1 MDSLSVLTSVNKV
14 ALFFFFLVLGF
25 VIYEFVMYL
34 RENRKFVKPSVPQFN
49 PNGIASNTFTTVA
62 SPLKKTQMESSHKK
76 NRLLPL
82 LISTMILILLGGLV
96 LFYVPST
103 SSTPTRLTD
112 EKPAILAEGIGIYT
126 PDWNEIPTTKLS
138 EYKNKLVFITLKNKG
153 GTNIDK
159 ARIRVNA
166 IDWATNQET
175 LLFNKELNL
184 YYIQYVIASN
194 SARLDIQGQL
204 HDTQYGWPE

>member
-1 MDSLSVLTSVNKV
+1 MDSFSVLTSVNKV
-14 ALFFFFLVLGF
+14 ALFFFILVLGF

-34 RENRKFVKPSVPQFN
+34 RENRKFVKPTVPQFN
-49 PNGIASNTFTTVA
+49 PNGVASNTFTTIA
-62 SPLKKTQMESSHKK
+62 SPLKKTQMESPHKK

-82 LISTMILILLGGLV
+82 LISTMILIFLGGMV

-112 EKPAILAEGIGIYT
+112 EKPTILDEGIGIYT
-126 PDWNEIPTTKLS
+126 PDWKEIPTAQLS
-138 EYKNKLVFITLKNKG
+138 DYKNKLVFITLKNNG
-153 GTNIDK
+153 GTNVDK

-194 SARLDIQGQL
+194 SARLAIQGQL
-204 HDTQYGWPE
+204 HDAQNGWPE

>member
-1 MDSLSVLTSVNKV
+1 MDSFSVLTSVNKV
-14 ALFFFFLVLGF
+14 ALFFFVLVLGF

-34 RENRKFVKPSVPQFN
+34 RENRKFVKPTVPQFN
-49 PNGIASNTFTTVA
+49 PNGVASNTFTTVA
-62 SPLKKTQMESSHKK
+62 SPLKKTQMESPHKK

-82 LISTMILILLGGLV
+82 LISTMILIFLGGMV

-112 EKPAILAEGIGIYT
+112 EKPTILDEGIGIYT
-126 PDWNEIPTTKLS
+126 PDWKEIPTTQLS
-138 EYKNKLVFITLKNKG
+138 EYKNKLVFITLKNNG
-153 GTNIDK
+153 GTNVDK

-166 IDWATNQET
+166 MDWATNQET

-194 SARLDIQGQL
+194 SARLAIQGQL
-204 HDTQYGWPE
+204 HDAQNGWPE